1 MKTYCQSGLINKI
14 PHRGQLY
21 TYANMKGLFSYQKI
35 EPEVKPVLFD
45 CILFI
50 NTMFPVA
57 VFIYGCLVS
66 RLCLQRVILV
76 QWLKVS
82 TLESK
87 KLELNPHAP
96 TY

>member
-1 MKTYCQSGLINKI
+1 MIKIYCQSGLINKI

-66 RLCLQRVILV
+66 IMLTEGPFGTVVKSINFGI
-76 QWLKVS
+76 KE
-82 TLESK
+82 T
-87 KLELNPHAP
+87 
-96 TY
+96 

>member
-1 MKTYCQSGLINKI
+1 MPSLALFFIVIFKCLIIFIYFFFK
-14 PHRGQLY
+14 
-21 TYANMKGLFSYQKI
+21 KI

-66 RLCLQRVILV
+66 IMLTEGPFGTVVKSINFV
-76 QWLKVS
+76 
-82 TLESK
+82 E
-87 KLELNPHAP
+87 ADFF
-96 TY
+96 

>member
-1 MKTYCQSGLINKI
+1 
-14 PHRGQLY
+14 
-21 TYANMKGLFSYQKI
+21 MKGLFSYQKI

-66 RLCLQRVILV
+66 IMLTEGPFGTVVKSINFGI
-76 QWLKVS
+76 KE
-82 TLESK
+82 T
-87 KLELNPHAP
+87 
-96 TY
+96 